1 MVNGIAEERL
11 VIKPSVGECE
21 LSVSVSVEEEGR
33 TLEWRNEKSSRQVSH
48 VAGCKARRK
57 RCNIKGV
64 VYKEREKERKLLPVY
79 KFTIDSP

>member
-1 MVNGIAEERL
+1 MVNGTAEERL

-21 LSVSVSVEEEGR
+21 LSASVEEEGR

-64 VYKEREKERKLLPVY
+64 VYKEREKERQLLPVY